1 MNEAES
7 KLKEKEHLVM
17 SASKQSSSSS
27 RISGISGL
35 IGSQDIFV
43 RDDEESVDSDLSMR
57 GKVFHRWVGEEKE
70 EEKEEEEEEE
80 DYEEDEDDKYYE
92 NKSFEKK
99 DCDIIVESSE
109 DSIEAAQQEEDEVII
124 DSSDDEEN
132 TNIQKMNFSWAAT
145 TTKTIGD
152 EDIAR
157 LIEAEEETI
166 ETASTS
172 VNFNEDE
179 ELSVEEID
187 QNVSLEINI
196 ETPSE
201 TPPIEILDSPV
212 EDKPGA
218 QILFSEDLAKEED
231 DVIEIESDEEKPEK
245 EEADVPTGKILFS
258 SMFSSRDEEYSEDD
272 QPDKP
277 AEGESD
283 LPGNWH
289 QFWYPN

>member
-7 KLKEKEHLVM
+7 RLKEKEHLVM

-27 RISGISGL
+27 RISGTSGL
-35 IGSQDIFV
+35 IGSHDIFV

-57 GKVFHRWVGEEKE
+57 GKVFHKWVGEEK
-70 EEKEEEEEEE
+70 EEE

-92 NKSFEKK
+92 NKKFEKK

-109 DSIEAAQQEEDEVII
+109 DSNEAAQQEEDEVII

-132 TNIQKMNFSWAAT
+132 TNIQKMNFSWAEA

-187 QNVSLEINI
+187 QNVSMEINI
-196 ETPSE
+196 ETPSG
-201 TPPIEILDSPV
+201 TPIEILDSPV

-231 DVIEIESDEEKPEK
+231 DVIEIESDEGKPQK
-245 EEADVPTGKILFS
+245 EESNVPTGKILFS

-272 QPDKP
+272 QPDKH
-277 AEGESD
+277 ADVDSD
-283 LPGNWH
+283 LPGN
-289 QFWYPN
+289 